1 MVIRK
6 NLDVPYDLSL
16 VIDNIEVLHQIE
28 KSQNL
33 IFTSLVIDNIEVL
46 HQIEKSQNLIF
57 TPLLNNE
64 EYLNLTN

>member
-28 KSQNL
+28 KSQ
-33 IFTSLVIDNIEVL
+33 S
-46 HQIEKSQNLIF
+46 LIF

-64 EYLNLTN
+64 EYLNLTNQMKS